1 MRRQDIST
9 RCIDNHETIMAM
21 NDKERATPVLFIN
34 GKPVGNVQTIDFTG
48 DDSEDPVFSPLLSMA
63 DEFTMMRQ
71 SVFEFSGAI
80 VDVNMDLL
88 KIFLGLHSSHHR
100 RIRRRRSVP
109 IKRSLNNRRKQ
120 RLTRLQRRRKRQTR
134 IKGKR

>member
-1 MRRQDIST
+1 MKRRDIST
-9 RCIDNHETIMAM
+9 RCTDNHETIMEM
-21 NDKERATPVLFIN
+21 NDKERATPALFIN
-34 GKPVGNVQTIDFTG
+34 GRPVGDVQTMDFAG
-48 DDSEDPVFSPLLSMA
+48 DDSEATVFSPLLSMS

-88 KIFLGLHSSHHR
+88 KMFLGLHSSHHR

>member
-1 MRRQDIST
+1 MKRQDIST
-9 RCIDNHETIMAM
+9 RCIDNHETIIAM
-21 NDKERATPVLFIN
+21 NEKEWATPTFFIN
-34 GKPVGNVQTIDFTG
+34 GKPVGDVQTMDFAG
-48 DDSEDPVFSPLLSMA
+48 DDSEDPVFSPLLSMV

-80 VDVNMDLL
+80 VDVNLDLL
-88 KIFLGLHSSHHR
+88 KMFLGLHSSHHR
-100 RIRRRRSVP
+100 RIRWRRSVP